1 MDGIKVVVGWLINE
15 FNVLRKLFFEFG
27 GYFEYLYVFVNGNF
41 KDLYDLDV
49 VFVSEN
55 EWCRVENKFLNGI
68 CCWGK
73 EKYYC
78 INEYLF
84 FFYFYRNVK
93 DVDWWYF

>member
-1 MDGIKVVVGWLINE
+1 MMDGIKVVVGRLINE

-27 GYFEYLYVFVNGNF
+27 GYFEYLQLFVNGNF

-68 CCWGK
+68 CC
-73 EKYYC
+73 
-78 INEYLF
+78 
-84 FFYFYRNVK
+84 
-93 DVDWWYF
+93 

>member
-1 MDGIKVVVGWLINE
+1 MRFLLRNGIFKVDIWLFKYRMMDGIKVVVGRLINE

-68 CCWGK
+68 CC
-73 EKYYC
+73 
-78 INEYLF
+78 
-84 FFYFYRNVK
+84 
-93 DVDWWYF
+93 